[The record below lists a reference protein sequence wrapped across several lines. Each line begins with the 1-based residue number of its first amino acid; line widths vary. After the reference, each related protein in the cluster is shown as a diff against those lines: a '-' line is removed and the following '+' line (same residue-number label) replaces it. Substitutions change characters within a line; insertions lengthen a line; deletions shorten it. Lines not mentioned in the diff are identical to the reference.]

1 LIMKVAFF
9 LIPKNDVVCLSTK
22 TTLRQAL
29 ERMERHRHAAVPLID
44 EAGCYVGTI
53 TEGDLLFMERHRH
66 AAVPL
71 IDEAGCYVG
80 TITEGD
86 LLWKLKDAPG
96 MSLAEME
103 KITLKDITS
112 RTINKPVRIDSRIV
126 DLLSLASEQ
135 NFVPVVDDQGIFI
148 GIVRRREI
156 IEYCAELIKEK
167 EIDSA
172 RR

>member
-29 ERMERHRHAAVPLID
+29 ER
-44 EAGCYVGTI
+44 
-53 TEGDLLFMERHRH
+53 MERHRH